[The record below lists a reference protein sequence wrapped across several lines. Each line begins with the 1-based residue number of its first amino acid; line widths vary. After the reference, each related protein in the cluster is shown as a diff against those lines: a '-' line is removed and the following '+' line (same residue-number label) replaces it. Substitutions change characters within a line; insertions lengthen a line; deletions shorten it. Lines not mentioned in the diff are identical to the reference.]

1 MTYPAGYTMHTGQK
15 DIESLIKNL
24 VHKLTSY
31 DDPPPK
37 KSQQTFDDQAWVL
50 KSKFWLNY
58 DY

>member
-31 DDPPPK
+31 DESRVCWPLPSLYNP
-37 KSQQTFDDQAWVL
+37 
-50 KSKFWLNY
+50 
-58 DY
+58 DYGPRLLIKPTLS